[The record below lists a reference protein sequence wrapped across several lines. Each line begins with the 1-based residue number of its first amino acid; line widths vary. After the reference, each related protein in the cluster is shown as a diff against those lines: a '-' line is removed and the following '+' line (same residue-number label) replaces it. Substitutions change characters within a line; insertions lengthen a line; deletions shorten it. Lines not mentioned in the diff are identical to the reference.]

1 MKVIIKI
8 LSGLIILTVL
18 GISGLFGYSKFKE
31 TEDLKKQLTEQK
43 QIKLMP
49 VQFQTTKIMKIK
61 L

>member
-43 QIKLMP
+43 TDQANAGK
-49 VQFQTTKIMKIK
+49 FKY
-61 L
+61 